1 MGLLN
6 PESGFNSQS
15 PRHFFIYRLVFNMT
29 TTQSEMNEL
38 DMKVRTITSKY
49 EEQIIKY
56 ATDREKVERILYD
69 CFSEIYVLVQRAAGV
84 ATELILQVDW
94 DEVLYHD
101 DGKTLQERLDSHYDI
116 YNNSEKTLIDRI
128 ILRSKLTRIV
138 RAEVKHITNTSMFY
152 AVKDKAKFIVVHGAG
167 TGIDCDCF
175 ANWGTFPTEDF
186 DETTMLPPFH
196 PDCECSFYAIL

>member
-1 MGLLN
+1 
-6 PESGFNSQS
+6 
-15 PRHFFIYRLVFNMT
+15 MT
-29 TTQSEMNEL
+29 TQKEMDNL
-38 DMKVRTITSKY
+38 SKKVKAITNRY
-49 EEQIIKY
+49 EEEIITY
-56 ATDREKVERILYD
+56 ALDREKVERILYD

-84 ATELILQVDW
+84 ATELILRVDW

-101 DGKTLQERLDSHYDI
+101 DGKTLQERLDSHYND

-138 RAEVKHITNTSMFY
+138 RAEAKHITNTSIFY

-167 TGIDCDCF
+167 TGIDCDCS